1 MSKDSNS
8 SPAGLIAGG
17 LFAMCL
23 LIQGC
28 FEVCG
33 LGDSSTS
40 TTTTEYKSN
49 YGTSSE
55 KVGGASNP
63 FTQVD
68 GYNEEDALIYDVL
81 KSQGYSH
88 EDAAISTMESAW

>member
-1 MSKDSNS
+1 MSNDSNF

-17 LFAMCL
+17 LFSMCL
-23 LIQGC
+23 LVQGC
-28 FEVCG
+28 CEVCG

-55 KVGGASNP
+55 KLGGSSNP
-63 FTQVD
+63 FTQAK
-68 GYNEEDALIYDVL
+68 GFNEEDALIYSIL
-81 KSQGYSH
+81 KSEGYSH
-88 EDAAISTMESAW
+88 EDAATATMKSAW